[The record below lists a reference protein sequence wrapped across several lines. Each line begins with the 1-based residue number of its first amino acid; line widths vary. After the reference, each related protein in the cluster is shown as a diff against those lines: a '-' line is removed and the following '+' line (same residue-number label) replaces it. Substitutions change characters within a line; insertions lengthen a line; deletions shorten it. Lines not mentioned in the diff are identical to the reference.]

1 MHTQQIGTT
10 GRLASQKSRKS
21 NAVGLV
27 RTDVSGP
34 HAPRHAT
41 EIRRHAE
48 GLGYHY
54 LYTVRPPEREVDP
67 VGYALAIAVGV
78 HADALVVHDLTTVD
92 NTPARFCETCD
103 LETVCPAVTWTRA
116 RPGAIGPGHAHP
128 DHPLTVP
135 EAHRV
140 MQQHRGC
147 RAATCPR
154 KASALSCLVRAGK
167 LVPPVSSPRERAA
180 ARGLAFDPPAGPLP
194 VSPGPD
200 LELLLHVLD
209 ALSASIADSRS
220 PASRLSGVTRT
231 ERD

>member
-1 MHTQQIGTT
+1 MHTQKIGTT
-10 GRLASQKSRKS
+10 GRLTTQKRQGP

-27 RTDVSGP
+27 RTDTSGP

-48 GLGYHY
+48 QLGYHY

-78 HADALVVHDLTTVD
+78 HAAALVVHDLTTVD
-92 NTPARFCETCD
+92 NTPARVCETCD
-103 LETVCPAVTWTRA
+103 LETVSPAVTWARA
-116 RPGAIGPGHAHP
+116 QPGAIGPGHAHP
-128 DHPLTVP
+128 DHPLTIT
-135 EAHRV
+135 EAHRI

-180 ARGLAFDPPAGPLP
+180 ARGLVFDPPARPLP
-194 VSPGPD
+194 ISPGLD
-200 LELLLHVLD
+200 METLLNVLD
-209 ALSASIADSRS
+209 ALSASLVDSRG
-220 PASRLSGVTRT
+220 PASRQSDVTRS